1 MNKLASILVMVFAFT
16 ITTQAQK
23 KDKRMRKEKFSIEQ
37 QTVLTI
43 KKMTLDLELTAAQ
56 QRKMKPLI
64 TQQIKDRNKYYEQMK
79 KLKKTD
85 NKPSTEELF
94 NLKIEQ
100 LDQKI
105 AHKKEIK
112 SVLNKEQFNKY
123 EKMASAKKRMAYQKA
138 QQLKKKKWKKEQRKG

>member
-23 KDKRMRKEKFSIEQ
+23 KDKRMHKEKFSIEQ
-37 QTVLTI
+37 QTMLAI
-43 KKMTLDLELTAAQ
+43 KKMTLDLELTDAQ

-64 TQQIKDRNKYYEQMK
+64 TQQIKDRNKYFEQMK
-79 KLKKTD
+79 KLKETD
-85 NKPSTEELF
+85 KKPSTEELF

-112 SVLNKEQFNKY
+112 SVLNKEQFDKY